1 VGQFESA
8 VREEEAAGELNA
20 LSGIRCPMTS
30 VAPLTSD
37 EIESGRKLF
46 AGEWNFVAGA
56 GAPASLPP
64 MQGVEIAFAGRSNV
78 GKSSLVNAL
87 SGRRALARVSDTPGR
102 TREINFFAGGN
113 DLVLVDLPGYGYAKA
128 GREKIAAWTGLIEA
142 YLQGRAN
149 LARVFVLVDARHRLK
164 DADAEV
170 LDLLD
175 RAAVSYAIVLTK
187 TDRLT
192 DVELAACVEGTLSAI
207 HRRPAAFPA
216 VFPTSAKSGA
226 GLAELR
232 GAIVRVLAERRSS

>member
-1 VGQFESA
+1 MNLTA
-8 VREEEAAGELNA
+8 EEL
-20 LSGIRCPMTS
+20 
-30 VAPLTSD
+30 
-37 EIESGRKLF
+37 ESGRKLF

-56 GAPASLPP
+56 GSLQSLPQ

-87 SGRRALARVSDTPGR
+87 SGRRALARISDTPGR
-102 TREINFFAGGN
+102 TREINFFAGGS

-128 GREKIAAWTGLIEA
+128 AREKIAAWTGLIEA

-149 LARVFVLVDARHRLK
+149 LARVFVLIDARHGLK
-164 DADAEV
+164 EVDTKV

-175 RAAVSYAIVLTK
+175 RVAVSYAIVLTK
-187 TDRLT
+187 IDRLT
-192 DVELAACVEGTLSAI
+192 DVELAARVEGTLSAI

-216 VFPTSAKSGA
+216 AFPTSSMSGT

-232 GAIVRVLAERRSS
+232 GAIVRVLAERARLD